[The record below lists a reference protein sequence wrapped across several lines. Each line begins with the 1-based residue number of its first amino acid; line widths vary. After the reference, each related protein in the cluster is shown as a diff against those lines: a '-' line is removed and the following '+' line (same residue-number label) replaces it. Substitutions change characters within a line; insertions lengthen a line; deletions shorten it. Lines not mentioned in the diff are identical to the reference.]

1 MLTMRKKLN
10 KIKIVVAISL
20 LILVSVIS
28 INYAYS
34 FYRAKVKEENKT
46 ETILKSKKIALVFD
60 DTKEVK
66 VLDMLPGKSVDKTF
80 TVTSDADDTLKYNIK
95 FSDVVKTYGND
106 VVYTLRRDNDV
117 LIEETPLPVT
127 NNKEYILENIEIN
140 PGEKHN
146 YTLTITYK
154 NLEDKLQEI
163 NSSNT
168 FSGTVEIDLE
178 DKTEPLIF
186 TSDDSTIV
194 EGEIKDEIV
203 KEFRVRNAD
212 SKQPVNY
219 NINLSNLVNTYDS
232 GELTYILD
240 FPLPFLAS

>member
-1 MLTMRKKLN
+1 MKAKLN
-10 KIKIVVAISL
+10 KVKIIIAISL

-34 FYRAKVKEENKT
+34 FYRGKIKEENKT

-80 TVTSDADDTLKYNIK
+80 TVTSDADKTLKYNIK
-95 FSDVVKTYGND
+95 FKDIVKTYEND
-106 VVYTLRRDNDV
+106 MVYTLKCNGETLV
-117 LIEETPLPVT
+117 KETPLPIT
-127 NNKEYILENIEIN
+127 KNKEYILENIEIN
-140 PGEKHN
+140 PKEKKE

-178 DKTEPLIF
+178 EEQEALIKTY
-186 TSDDSTIV
+186 DNQKTITD
-194 EGEIKDEIV
+194 EEIKNNKEVV
-203 KEFRVRNAD
+203 K
-212 SKQPVNY
+212 
-219 NINLSNLVNTYDS
+219 
-232 GELTYILD
+232 
-240 FPLPFLAS
+240 